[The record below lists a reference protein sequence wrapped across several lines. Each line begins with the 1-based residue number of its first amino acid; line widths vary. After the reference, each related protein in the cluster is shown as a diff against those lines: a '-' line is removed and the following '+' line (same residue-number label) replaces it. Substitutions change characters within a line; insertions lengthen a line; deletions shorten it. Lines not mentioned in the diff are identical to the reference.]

1 MGGGEGDE
9 RKEWFRAVMLR
20 VIFKLLNGSIRDFMA
35 GVIRFTRV
43 GILGLGH
50 RRKWFIIEGV
60 VVRIEM
66 PIVILQAV

>member
-1 MGGGEGDE
+1 MWSGESNK
-9 RKEWFRAVMLR
+9 RKEWLLDVVLRVML
-20 VIFKLLNGSIRDFMA
+20 KLFDCSISDFMA
-35 GVIRFTRV
+35 GVIRSAR
-43 GILGLGH
+43 IRICSLGH